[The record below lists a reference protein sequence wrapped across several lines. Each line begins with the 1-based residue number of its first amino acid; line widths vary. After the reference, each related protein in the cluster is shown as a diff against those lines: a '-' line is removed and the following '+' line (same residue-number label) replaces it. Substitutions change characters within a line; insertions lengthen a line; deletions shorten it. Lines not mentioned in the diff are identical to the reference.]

1 MLRKTLIAL
10 AATAAIGTA
19 MASTAEAHHRHRHHT
34 NIIIGLGGFGYGGGY
49 GYGYGYGSP
58 YYNSGYYG
66 GDCGWRRV
74 NVKRWSNHYH
84 HFVIKHRKV
93 WTCY

>member
-19 MASTAEAHHRHRHHT
+19 MASTAEAHHRRHHT

-49 GYGYGYGSP
+49 GYGYGSP
-58 YYNSGYYG
+58 YYDSGYYG
-66 GDCGWRRV
+66 DDCGWRRV

>member
-49 GYGYGYGSP
+49 GYGYGSP